1 LIPAAFRA
9 LAKESGDRKAAILF
23 TTDPLLG
30 HAVSLSAMRLPP
42 NAFASAVGSEYPT
55 IAQRGD
61 PIVCYQNTTIVLNQL
76 QREAIA
82 RLWERK
88 LGQDLQKLPQSERHR
103 NLEPDSAEF
112 VCALAAGCHA
122 RRLAEIGGSSG
133 ISTIALA
140 EAARQSGGSLTSVEI
155 EPTRQSEARET
166 IAALGLTNWVES
178 VLGDAKDIIPRCSEL
193 DFILLDCEKE
203 DYIKFFQILN
213 LAPGA
218 VVVADNI
225 LSHGLF
231 DYVAHV
237 RMRSDVESIT
247 LPIGMG
253 LEVTRFRPR

>member
-1 LIPAAFRA
+1 
-9 LAKESGDRKAAILF
+9 
-23 TTDPLLG
+23 
-30 HAVSLSAMRLPP
+30 M
-42 NAFASAVGSEYPT
+42 
-55 IAQRGD
+55 
-61 PIVCYQNTTIVLNQL
+61 LNRL

-103 NLEPDSAEF
+103 NLEPNSAEF
-112 VCALAAGCHA
+112 ICALAAGCHA

-140 EAARQSGGSLTSVEI
+140 EAARRSGGSLTSVEI
-155 EPTRQSEARET
+155 EPSRQLEAKNT
-166 IAALGLTNWVES
+166 IASLGLSNWVEF
-178 VLGDAKDIIPRCSEL
+178 VLGDAADIIPEWHEL
-193 DFILLDCEKE
+193 DFVLLDCEKE
-203 DYIKFFQILN
+203 DYINFFQMLN

-237 RMRSDVESIT
+237 RMRSNVESIT
-247 LPIGMG
+247 LPIGKG